1 MLKVDLSDV
10 RKLTKRAD
18 KFLGDVDAD
27 MRDVVEDA
35 AADLRA
41 NDPYTNRTG
50 FLRTST
56 QGEMQRFDGNEIE
69 ATMAMGMPY
78 ASFVIAKGWS
88 DWQDEVEDAERRM
101 DNVLSAIANKIT
113 RA

>member
-1 MLKVDLSDV
+1 MLTVDISDV
-10 RKLTKRAD
+10 RALTKRAD
-18 KFLGDVDAD
+18 KNLGDVDAD
-27 MRDVVEDA
+27 MRDVVEGA
-35 AADLRA
+35 AAELRA

-78 ASFVIAKGWS
+78 ASFVINLGYS
-88 DWQDEVEDAERRM
+88 DWEDQVEDAEREM
-101 DNVLSAIANKIT
+101 GNALSAIANRIA
-113 RA
+113 RG